1 MKFLPGT
8 EGTTRITCYAIS
20 PLKRYLAVAE
30 EAERAVVF
38 VYDIEKPNR
47 RRKILTQADSLSAS
61 YVSIA
66 FPKI

>member
-8 EGTTRITCYAIS
+8 EGTIRITCYAIS

-47 RRKILTQADSLSAS
+47 RRKILT
-61 YVSIA
+61 
-66 FPKI
+66 

>member
-47 RRKILTQADSLSAS
+47 RRKILT
-61 YVSIA
+61 
-66 FPKI
+66 